1 MKYFI
6 TICLNLLLSI
16 STYAQT
22 KIPFVTQIEKAN
34 RSSKFHK
41 MGAVSFDIEL
51 AFGGKTAMKGTVI
64 SATNSSFIKII
75 KADGTLLTFDGN
87 KVWLSPADKNYKGAR
102 FDMFTWQYF
111 FMAPFKFSDGGTKWE
126 VLGKKTYS
134 GETELP
140 VAKLTFENGT
150 GDASGDYYYVYKNAQ
165 NLVEAMGYI
174 VTFGNR
180 SVEKAEKGAHAI
192 VYSDY
197 QKIKGVPIAMQWA
210 FHNWS
215 KEKGIGDKIGEA
227 KITNVKFVAVSKENM
242 KATSDAVEVKNVDF

>member
-6 TICLNLLLSI
+6 TICISLLLSI
-16 STYAQT
+16 SGYSQI
-22 KIPFVTQIEKAN
+22 KIPFVAQIEQAN
-34 RSSKFHK
+34 QSNKFHQ
-41 MGAVSFDIEL
+41 MEAISFDIEL
-51 AFGGKTAMKGTVI
+51 VFGGKTAFEGSVI

-75 KADGTLLTFDGN
+75 KADGTTLTFDGN
-87 KVWLSPADKNYKGAR
+87 KVWLSPAEKNYKGAR

-126 VLGKKTYS
+126 NLGEKS
-134 GETELP
+134 FNEEIQLP
-140 VAKLTFENGT
+140 AAKLTFENGT

-174 VTFGNR
+174 VTFGGR
-180 SVEKAEKGAHAI
+180 SVEKAEKGAHAV

-197 QKIKGVPIAMQWA
+197 QKINGVPIAMQWA

-215 KEKGIGDKIGEA
+215 KEKGISDKIGEA
-227 KITNVKFVAVSKENM
+227 KITNVKFLAVSKEDM
-242 KATSDAVEVKNVDF
+242 KTASNAVEVKM